1 MLDFVLLGIPL
12 VLFVLLAATFVLLL
26 RRAARVMAIA
36 RQLDAFRNAV
46 QDLASRS
53 AASLGSVAERIDAVR
68 RGAVAPD
75 TIGDALVEAVEGV
88 ARHRAEADA
97 IVVPE
102 GYSRIRTRLLDEL
115 ERADRALEM
124 VGHGCDALE
133 GMVGRPRQ
141 DEGNTAVKRG
151 YLNLLH
157 AREAIVDVAADLRAR
172 PPSPDGHRYFSDRP
186 PTE

>member
-1 MLDFVLLGIPL
+1 MVDFVLLGIPL
-12 VLFVLLAATFVLLL
+12 ALFALLVIAVILLL
-26 RRAARVMAIA
+26 RRAARLTAIA
-36 RQLDAFRNAV
+36 RELDAFRSAV

-53 AASLGSVAERIDAVR
+53 AATLGSVAERIDAVR

-75 TIGDALVEAVEGV
+75 TIGDAMADAVEGL
-88 ARHRAEADA
+88 ARHRAEAEA
-97 IVVPE
+97 IAVPA

-124 VGHGCDALE
+124 VGHGCDALQ

-186 PTE
+186 PVE